1 MDIARIVGFVA
12 IVTLVTMGIYN
23 GGELASFIDIGAI
36 ALVVGLTL
44 GGFLMSAGRHTG
56 KAVCAAFGGCE
67 LEEELQVGR
76 RATCTARLCALGGGL
91 FTACSGVMMVVAS
104 RGRPGSIGPGMAL
117 ALLGLFWAVF
127 LAYFILRP
135 LQAGVERRLAE
146 SGATDVS
153 HSEAPLDLLV
163 LVGVLVTVLT
173 AYMLVTGGVVKST
186 A

>member
-1 MDIARIVGFVA
+1 
-12 IVTLVTMGIYN
+12 
-23 GGELASFIDIGAI
+23 
-36 ALVVGLTL
+36 
-44 GGFLMSAGRHTG
+44 
-56 KAVCAAFGGCE
+56 
-67 LEEELQVGR
+67 
-76 RATCTARLCALGGGL
+76 
-91 FTACSGVMMVVAS
+91 
-104 RGRPGSIGPGMAL
+104 MAL